1 MESVFSSK
9 TNRLFLIG
17 FLFGWM
23 TILFAI
29 PVNGQSTAPPDKL
42 FDHWEYRL
50 GDSPQNKEGIPVWT
64 IEHYSNLGWQRLTDI
79 RKTVKTPKGT
89 TVVWFRIKLSV
100 RDWINPGIYFQRIYG
115 RSLLIYIGSQKV
127 YEKRRVWPQ
136 YLNKIIIP
144 LNRNED
150 NQILYIR
157 AISNHNTF
165 GPKQTIL
172 IGNLPDLMVKYFQD
186 SFVSIILGCAL
197 ALLAL
202 IMLICSIFLHREL
215 KKSWISLC
223 LVIFI
228 LGIGVAT
235 YPNNLNPY
243 FPSLDEYLSLSF
255 DILIFLFFPIL
266 TYFFETLFGP
276 GKYAFIRRLWQI
288 WIGYSILCIILMMIN
303 VSSRYG
309 INEIY
314 SLFSNEV
321 SGIFCLTQY
330 LILIGTAIYYAWKG
344 NADAR
349 IFSIGFA
356 FFAAISVYDTVKFF
370 TITVENPFSL
380 WKWGLLGFVISLV
393 SILGRRLSAN
403 YHQVIRYMNELE
415 QKNKELDIMW
425 QEIKASSDQ
434 LADLNKT
441 LEQRVFE
448 RTQQME
454 AANDELS
461 ATNEELINTL
471 EILKKTQGQLIES
484 EKMAALGQLV
494 AGITHEINTP
504 LGAIRASIGNISES
518 FSEVLEQLP
527 LFFQSLSRQSQEDF
541 LVLSKNALSIDLQ
554 TVSFKD
560 ERTIRKLLRKQLLDL
575 RGVES
580 DDFADMLVA
589 IGIYDSKPYQTILKN
604 PEIGSIVK
612 MVYVLSGLHRN
623 VNTITIATDRTSK
636 VVFALKSYTHQH
648 YASEM
653 HKVNIIDGLETILTL
668 YNNKIK
674 HGVEIT
680 RNYQEVDPVWCYP
693 DELIQVWTN
702 IIDNALYAMEYR
714 GTLIIDISQSDE
726 FVIVAITDNGKGIPD
741 EIRTRIFTPFFTT
754 KPQGE
759 GSGMGLDIVK
769 KTIDKHKGEITVESI
784 PGHTTFKVFI
794 PRRTIHSEVES

>member
-1 MESVFSSK
+1 MENTLFSK
-9 TNRLFLIG
+9 TNQLFLII
-17 FLFGWM
+17 FLYGL
-23 TILFAI
+23 TTLLFAI
-29 PVNGQSTAPPDKL
+29 PVNGLTTVSPGKL
-42 FDHWEYRL
+42 WNNWEYRV

-64 IEHYSNLGWQRLTDI
+64 LERYSNLGWQRLSDV
-79 RKTVKTPKGT
+79 REPVKIPKGT
-89 TVVWFRIKLSV
+89 TVVWFRIKLPV
-100 RDWINPGIYFQRIYG
+100 HNWISPGIFFQCIYG
-115 RSLLIYIGSQKV
+115 RSLFIYIGSQKV
-127 YEKRRVWPQ
+127 YEKKRVWPQ

-157 AISNHNTF
+157 ALSNHHVF
-165 GPKQTIL
+165 GPRQNIL
-172 IGNLPDLMVKYFQD
+172 IGNLPDLIVKYFQD
-186 SFVSIILGCAL
+186 GFINIILGCAL
-197 ALLAL
+197 ALLSL
-202 IMLICSIFLHREL
+202 IMMICSIFLHREL

-223 LVIFI
+223 LVILI
-228 LGIGVAT
+228 LSIGVAT
-235 YPNNLNPY
+235 YPNNFNPY

-276 GKYAFIRRLWQI
+276 GKYDFIRRLWQI
-288 WIGYSILCIILMMIN
+288 WVVYSTFCIVLMLVN
-303 VSSRYG
+303 VISRYG
-309 INEIY
+309 INEVY
-314 SLFSNEV
+314 SLFSNEI
-321 SGIFCLTQY
+321 SGIFCLVQY

-344 NADAR
+344 NTDAR
-349 IFSIGFA
+349 LFSAGFA
-356 FFAAISVYDTVKFF
+356 FFAAISIYDTVKFF

-393 SILGRRLSAN
+393 IILGRRLSAN
-403 YHQVIRYMNELE
+403 YHQVVTYANELE
-415 QKNKELDIMW
+415 HKNKELDAMW
-425 QEIKASSDQ
+425 QEIRVSSDR

-441 LEQRVFE
+441 LEQKVFE

-518 FSEVLEQLP
+518 FSQVCEQLP
-527 LFFQSLSRQSQEDF
+527 LFFQRLSRQSQEDF
-541 LVLSKNALSIDLQ
+541 MVLLRNALSIDLQ
-554 TVSFKD
+554 SVSFKD
-560 ERTIRKLLRKQLLDL
+560 ERTIRKSLQKQLLDL
-575 RGVES
+575 YGVES
-580 DDFADMLVA
+580 DDLADMLVA
-589 IGIYDSKPYQTILKN
+589 IGIYDSKPYQTILKK
-604 PEIGSIVK
+604 PEIESIIK
-612 MVYVLSGLHRN
+612 MVYVLSGLKRN
-623 VNTITIATDRTSK
+623 VNTITIATERTSK

-648 YASEM
+648 HVSEM

-668 YNNKIK
+668 YHNKIK
-674 HGVEIT
+674 HGVEII
-680 RNYQEVDPVWCYP
+680 RNYQEVEPVWCYP

-714 GTLIIDISQSDE
+714 GTLIIEVSQSDE
-726 FVIVAITDNGKGIPD
+726 FVIVAITDNGTGIPED
-741 EIRTRIFTPFFTT
+741 IKTRIFIPFFTT

-769 KTIDKHKGEITVESI
+769 KTIDKHKGVITVESI
-784 PGHTTFKVFI
+784 PGNTTFKVLI
-794 PRRTIHSEVES
+794 PRRDNS